1 MNRAVIICLI
11 TALVLS
17 FTPACRQP
25 ERQQPAKTAKGAN
38 LLTVDFQQS
47 QTLRYKFVS
56 SRDTEVIMED
66 ASKTKQG
73 KATKYSERMEMVVA
87 YSSVD
92 VDPYSFT
99 TIKARCESINVSRNP
114 AAGVKN
120 DAARNF
126 AGKSF
131 TIRVAPTGKIED
143 RGELGTL
150 VREVAQKAF
159 RTSTQRGRIK
169 EPDMVCDFLSTQW
182 FLWDAISSI
191 DNPAQ
196 GVTVGDSWKSQ
207 LSIPTPMVMHKARD
221 VVYKLE
227 EVRQSDRGQVAVITS
242 SYSLSKKPPSGWPIP
257 YSGQFRQS
265 GPFGLF
271 GRYRISGLQGTGREL
286 FNIDAGRIERAEQD
300 YEMNM
305 TASLPLPVRIKIN
318 MKQKLSMQ
326 LLGN

>member
-1 MNRAVIICLI
+1 MNRAVIICFI

-17 FTPACRQP
+17 FTPACRKP
-25 ERQQPAKTAKGAN
+25 ERQRLAKTAKGAN

-66 ASKTKQG
+66 ASRTKQG

-87 YSSVD
+87 YSAVD
-92 VDPYSFT
+92 VNPYSFT
-99 TIKARCESINVSRNP
+99 TIKARCESINVTRNP

-120 DAARNF
+120 DAAKAF

-143 RGELGTL
+143 RVELGAL
-150 VREVAQKAF
+150 IREVAQKAF

-169 EPDMVCDFLSTQW
+169 ERDMVCDFLATQW

-191 DNPAQ
+191 DNPVQ
-196 GVTVGDSWKSQ
+196 GVTVGDSWESQ

-242 SYSLSKKPPSGWPIP
+242 SYSLSEDSPSGWPVP
-257 YSGQFRQS
+257 YSGKFRQS
-265 GPFGLF
+265 GPFGLY
-271 GRYRISGLQGTGREL
+271 GRYRILGLQGTGREL
-286 FNIDAGRIERAEQD
+286 FNIDAGRIEQSEQD

-305 TASLPLPVRIKIN
+305 TASLFLPVNIKIN

-326 LLGN
+326 LLEN